1 MDPAASQPNPTR
13 GIAAFFDVDNT
24 IIRGASAYHIARGLH
39 RRGYLRTGAIL
50 RFAWQQMKYV
60 LFGEKAT
67 QVDKVRSEALSIIK
81 GWSVAEMAS
90 IGEEIYDEVIAH
102 RIFPGTKGLLD
113 AHLARRHEVWLVTAS
128 PAEIGNLIAN
138 RLGATGALGTL
149 AETSRGY
156 YTGALIG
163 DLLHGEAK
171 ATAVTK
177 LAKERGLSLEDS
189 FAYGDSTNDIPLLKT
204 VGFACAINP
213 ERRLRRRARK
223 WGWAIRDFRGKRSNG
238 RRGLAASTAAGAL
251 WVTIVILRGL
261 TAPIRGLF
269 RRLLWWRRKPRPKA
283 GG

>member
-1 MDPAASQPNPTR
+1 MDSAVSHPPQER
-13 GIAAFFDVDNT
+13 KIAAFFDVDNT

-39 RRGYLRTGAIL
+39 RRGYLRSSSIL
-50 RFAWQQMKYV
+50 KFAWQQIKYV
-60 LFGEKAT
+60 LFGEKAS
-67 QVDKVRSEALSIIK
+67 QVDMVRAKALSIIE

-113 AHLARRHEVWLVTAS
+113 AHLTRGHEVWLVSAS
-128 PAEIGNLIAN
+128 PVEIGNLIAK
-138 RLGATGALGTL
+138 RLGATGALGTR
-149 AETSRGY
+149 AETSHGY

-171 ATAVTK
+171 ATAVKK

-189 FAYGDSTNDIPLLKT
+189 FAYGDSTNDIPLLMT

-213 ERRLRRRARK
+213 DRRLRRHAKKRS
-223 WGWAIRDFRGKRSNG
+223 WAIRDFRGKRSNG
-238 RRGLAASTAAGAL
+238 RRGIATSTATGIFWVAL
-251 WVTIVILRGL
+251 VVFRIL

-269 RRLLWWRRKPRPKA
+269 RKLLWWRRR
-283 GG
+283 